1 MRNYSCKEYQQVK
14 ECVYRKV
21 KADLLGMVDSVGVC
35 VNNPSVGIATMIP
48 VQRVAHTL
56 PVCANPQEP
65 DCFDRAL
72 LDRLTPVGL
81 RFFVDP
87 YFGVSVDESGISELE
102 HVD

>member
-1 MRNYSCKEYQQVK
+1 
-14 ECVYRKV
+14 
-21 KADLLGMVDSVGVC
+21 
-35 VNNPSVGIATMIP
+35 MIP
-48 VQRVAHTL
+48 VQRVANTL